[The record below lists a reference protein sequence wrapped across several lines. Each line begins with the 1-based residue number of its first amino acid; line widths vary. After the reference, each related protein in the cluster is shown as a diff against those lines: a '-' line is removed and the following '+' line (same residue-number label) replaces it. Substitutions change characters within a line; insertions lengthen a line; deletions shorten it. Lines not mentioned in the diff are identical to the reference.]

1 SEHRNMPIED
11 AVILLTRNFEAY
23 MKGETFETEGRVASL
38 AEKHPEAMQML
49 LNLLAENRQLAVTQ
63 YDKVIK
69 YLQERKELQ
78 KAYEGDEDNESKK
91 EAEPDN
97 KQAELQS
104 RIMNIL
110 NKSASDSPKPPPVTT
125 QSGPTPLLNDP
136 SVQKALDSLLSGD
149 MFKSISAGI

>member
-1 SEHRNMPIED
+1 MRTTFT
-11 AVILLTRNFEAY
+11 VLFNF
-23 MKGETFETEGRVASL
+23 
-38 AEKHPEAMQML
+38 QIL

-63 YDKVIK
+63 YDRVIK
-69 YLQERKELQ
+69 YLQDRKELQ
-78 KAYEGDEDNESKK
+78 RTYEGDEDGESKK
-91 EAEPDN
+91 ELEPDH

-110 NKSASDSPKPPPVTT
+110 NKSNDSPKPVPPTT

>member
-1 SEHRNMPIED
+1 MPIED
-11 AVILLTRNFEAY
+11 AIILLTRNFEAY
-23 MKGETFETEGRVASL
+23 MKGETFEKEGRMASL
-38 AEKHPEAMQML
+38 AEKHPEAIQML
-49 LNLLAENRQLAVTQ
+49 LNLLAENRLLTAIQ
-63 YDKVIK
+63 YDRIIK
-69 YLQERKELQ
+69 YLQDRKELQ
-78 KAYEGDEDNESKK
+78 KAYEGDEDSESKK
-91 EAEPDN
+91 EGEPDH

-110 NKSASDSPKPPPVTT
+110 NKSASDSPKPVTPTT